1 MKNHANMRTGVGSR
15 PRADEIIID
24 GGADALLSARA
35 AAARIGSR
43 NPTQLTAMEKRP
55 PDLSEGHS
63 FRRARPSYVPPRIFG
78 PMVERASRKGLDIIT
93 IIIDAIARL
102 VSGGFFNVYRKN
114 PHTS

>member
-43 NPTQLTAMEKRP
+43 NPTQLTAMEKRDP
-55 PDLSEGHS
+55 TFPKAIRFGGHGPRMYRRASLDRWLSEQ
-63 FRRARPSYVPPRIFG
+63 A
-78 PMVERASRKGLDIIT
+78 AKG
-93 IIIDAIARL
+93 
-102 VSGGFFNVYRKN
+102 
-114 PHTS
+114 